1 MRRNLKNN
9 KYREILF
16 WLLLL
21 SSWQFLA
28 SPGTRNGIIGAFGT
42 AAFLLFA
49 WANLDRFD
57 RLGFEYACWRSVQ
70 ARIWAFAIASGPIA
84 GVTVSWI
91 ACVSGEMIRLSNDR
105 KLLLLQVTLGPVLEE
120 IVFRGYVFALLLWAS
135 VRLGRGRWKPWVVV
149 IASVLFAVVH
159 LMHPGVNWLQ
169 LACITSTGALY
180 GWIRYFSRSAAP
192 AAVSH
197 ATYNLTLYAIAGILQ
212 AKTRGW

>member
-1 MRRNLKNN
+1 MRRNLKSNE
-9 KYREILF
+9 YREILF

-21 SSWQFLA
+21 GSWQFLA
-28 SPGTRNGIIGAFGT
+28 SRGTRNGIIGAFGT

-57 RLGFEYACWRSVQ
+57 RIGLEHARWRSVET
-70 ARIWAFAIASGPIA
+70 RIWAFAIASGLIA

-91 ACVSGEMIRLSNDR
+91 ASVSGEGIRLGNDR

-120 IVFRGYVFALLLWAS
+120 IVFRGYVFALLLWALT
-135 VRLGRGRWKPWVVV
+135 RIGRSRWNPWMVV
-149 IASVLFAVVH
+149 IAAVLFAVVH
-159 LMHPGVNWLQ
+159 LAHPGVNWVQ
-169 LACITSTGALY
+169 MACITSTGALY
-180 GWIRYFSRSAAP
+180 GWIRYFSGSAAP

-197 ATYNLTLYAIAGILQ
+197 GTYNLTLYAIAGILQ

>member
-49 WANLDRFD
+49 WANLGRFD
-57 RLGFEYACWRSVQ
+57 RLGLEHARWRSVE

-180 GWIRYFSRSAAP
+180 GWIRYFSGSAAP